1 VGLQVEDTE
10 EEEVGTSGELAAEAL
25 REAEE
30 HTETEGLRV
39 PVSVA
44 DTDTLPV
51 GEMLPGTATL
61 LALAVCST
69 LPVVRGLEGDCVA
82 LRVGVGDSVGDGVA
96 VGVNVESAVGVVGGV

>member
-1 VGLQVEDTE
+1 MEDTVG
-10 EEEVGTSGELAAEAL
+10 EEVGTSGELAAEAL

-51 GEMLPGTATL
+51 GEMLLVPERDCVLVSVAL
-61 LALAVCST
+61 L
-69 LPVVRGLEGDCVA
+69 DCVA
-82 LRVGVGDSVGDGVA
+82 ELVKELLKQA
-96 VGVNVESAVGVVGGV
+96 L